1 LILRKENKGASINKE
16 NNSNENNLNINSNKK
31 NGKILNFTI
40 EKKYKDKIIDEKNY
54 KNFKNEISNLD
65 ILKKNLEYSEKD
77 KNKIKE
83 NELNNYKNLKTN
95 NFYLNNSLQKI
106 SDFKKLNNETSIF
119 TNLSDNLTTSRKNNI
134 RKLSKN
140 GENLSNK
147 GICCDEIFYEYLKN
161 ISNLANKSYFLFA
174 FKFILIF
181 RECINTYKNIELQNS
196 IIVLKEN
203 IPDHIREFTQ
213 YYDAEQAPEM
223 CNEFITDYL
232 NHCDFF
238 GFDKIELPEII
249 DIVQHFCYW
258 MFENNYTSSRLSLL
272 NL

>member
-1 LILRKENKGASINKE
+1 MGGGRGGGGDLALPWRLFFTYLVYSLNICDKVVQNRKE
-16 NNSNENNLNINSNKK
+16 
-31 NGKILNFTI
+31 
-40 EKKYKDKIIDEKNY
+40 
-54 KNFKNEISNLD
+54 
-65 ILKKNLEYSEKD
+65 YSH
-77 KNKIKE
+77 NA
-83 NELNNYKNLKTN
+83 
-95 NFYLNNSLQKI
+95 F
-106 SDFKKLNNETSIF
+106 F
-119 TNLSDNLTTSRKNNI
+119 
-134 RKLSKN
+134 
-140 GENLSNK
+140 
-147 GICCDEIFYEYLKN
+147 LKN